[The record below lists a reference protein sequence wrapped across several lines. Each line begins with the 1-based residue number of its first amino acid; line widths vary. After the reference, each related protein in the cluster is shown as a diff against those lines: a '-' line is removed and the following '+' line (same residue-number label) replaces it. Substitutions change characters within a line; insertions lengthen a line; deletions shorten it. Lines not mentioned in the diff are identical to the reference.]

1 MKQVNVPL
9 LLLVWT
15 ILAVVAAG
23 GCGGKQ
29 SSEFIPIYPDI
40 ASPLKQISF
49 LTLVDD
55 NLFAGDWG
63 GVEFDGK
70 NFRTLHGNGGIGFNL
85 PEAPVSSLMLRF
97 TAKGSSALELKL
109 ALNNT
114 PLKTI
119 KLKKATLGEH
129 KVLLSKKLLSA
140 GSNKIGIQIPEKT
153 AVKFYSWGVTPAR
166 MLNKTKEVGNNSM
179 ITPAQ
184 LDYRLWPQQDTF
196 AAVFD
201 QPVKQIEITI
211 SDEAGTL
218 DSQTLENRDKV
229 NLDLDEWKNRLIS
242 LSLRLKDSPKIIRLK
257 SSGIHRVPEPQ
268 ADQPLEMVQEQLEQ
282 KFGQYNI
289 LVLLLDSARA
299 DRFSTYGYQRAT
311 TPNIDKLA
319 QSSLVFTKAYAEA
332 AYTLASTGSLFSGL
346 APDFHNAVSNYFGG
360 LPSQIETLAET
371 YKAAG
376 YRTAAVSAIPYC
388 GSTFNMHQGF
398 DTFIELFK
406 DKKQPLAEE
415 FLPHFQRI
423 VEDAQQNNKKF
434 FTYLHIR
441 EPHID
446 FLMEPPFF
454 GSFHE
459 GYETYPN
466 EPFLKRLK
474 EIYFATGDN
483 KDRNY
488 SPEDIALLADSYDEN
503 LLKADHEVARLLGV
517 LKEKKLDQSTIV
529 VILGD
534 HGEGLNE
541 HRQIGHNTILFRE
554 GLHIPMIIHVP
565 GITAAKIEVPYPVST
580 TDLTDTLK
588 RFVAP
593 GSRSP
598 ADVSF
603 KGLFKRINRRL
614 LIARTIFFSRFYP
627 FYSLQEGS
635 YRIIIPFPQSSR
647 PTSLFDV
654 EKDPGETDAIENQ
667 FVKEYF
673 LFQLRNFFRH
683 KNTFQLGPRK
693 TTLKQSEI
701 ESLKSLGYL

>member
-1 MKQVNVPL
+1 MKQVNLPL
-9 LLLVWT
+9 FLLVWT
-15 ILAVVAAG
+15 ILAVAAAG
-23 GCGGKQ
+23 GCGGRQ

-49 LTLVDD
+49 LTLADD
-55 NLFAGDWG
+55 NLFSGDWG

-70 NFRTLHGNGGIGFNL
+70 NFRTLHGNGGIGFNF

-97 TAKGSSALELKL
+97 TAKGSSALDLKL
-109 ALNNT
+109 ALNGT
-114 PLKTI
+114 LLKTI
-119 KLKKATLGEH
+119 TLKEAALNEH

-140 GSNKIGIQIPEKT
+140 GLNKIHIQIPEKT
-153 AVKFYSWGVTPAR
+153 AVKFYNWGVTPAR
-166 MLNKTKEVGNNSM
+166 MLNKTKGTGIDSIVA
-179 ITPAQ
+179 PAQ
-184 LDYRLWPQQDTF
+184 LDYRLWPRRDTF
-196 AAVFD
+196 TAEFD
-201 QPVKQIEITI
+201 QPVKRIEITI
-211 SDEAGTL
+211 SDEGGQL
-218 DSQTLENRDKV
+218 YSHTLENRDKV
-229 NLDLDEWKNRLIS
+229 SLDLDEWKDRLIS

-257 SSGIHRVPEPQ
+257 SSGVHRIPEPQ

-282 KFGQYNI
+282 KFAQYNI

-299 DRFSTYGYQRAT
+299 DRFSTYGYRRTT

-319 QSSLVFTKAYAEA
+319 QSSLVFTEAYAEA

-346 APDFHNAVSNYFGG
+346 APDFHNAVSNYYGG

-371 YKAAG
+371 YQAAG

-423 VEDAQQNNKKF
+423 VEDAQQNGKKF

-454 GSFHE
+454 GSFHK

-474 EIYFATGDN
+474 EIYFATGDY

-488 SPEDIALLADSYDEN
+488 SAEDIALLADSYDEN
-503 LLKADHEVARLLGV
+503 LMKADHEVARLLGV

-580 TDLTDTLK
+580 TDLTGTLK
-588 RFVAP
+588 WLATAA
-593 GSRSP
+593 SKST
-598 ADVSF
+598 ASASS
-603 KGLFKRINRRL
+603 KGLFNRINRKL

-635 YRIIIPFPQSSR
+635 YRMIVPFPLSSR
-647 PTSLFDV
+647 SASLFDV
-654 EKDPGETDAIENQ
+654 EKDPGETTGVENA

-673 LFQLRNFFRH
+673 LFQLRNFFRR
-683 KNTFQLGPRK
+683 KNSFQLGPRK